1 MVALTDS
8 SMTWLVLV
16 ALLLAGCGATRVFFD
31 ELNAAYNGD
40 DCRRDNYVCRRDASY
55 VVDGAVKYDRTL
67 YQMCMESK
75 GSQLS
80 PGAEVHDTPGGDV
93 DARSG
98 FRVVPHPGAPQADME
113 ATEAAKLDL
122 VAPDQRGR
130 HGVEDRLHDDGGL
143 ALRHHE
149 ASGQLF
155 DQDRLDHPKPPKEG
169 ASAVARRSVD
179 SGFPTPTQ
187 CPRPGRRQCH
197 ACRAPGQP
205 PAVSALPGA
214 ARQVA
219 FRPTTTP
226 HRSNRRRI
234 LRHSTRAPAR
244 GVRAANDPVGWPPRG
259 PPSGRAAER
268 LLEVCP

>member
-1 MVALTDS
+1 MCQRAQQAITQRLRVSQPVGVA
-8 SMTWLVLV
+8 
-16 ALLLAGCGATRVFFD
+16 ALSRRGSTRHAWRGRRRALRFSGCAPPWRPAGGHGSYRSR
-31 ELNAAYNGD
+31 E
-40 DCRRDNYVCRRDASY
+40 ASI
-55 VVDGAVKYDRTL
+55 
-67 YQMCMESK
+67 
-75 GSQLS
+75 LS
-80 PGAEVHDTPGGDV
+80 PRTSA
-93 DARSG
+93 
-98 FRVVPHPGAPQADME
+98 
-113 ATEAAKLDL
+113 
-122 VAPDQRGR
+122 GR

-205 PAVSALPGA
+205 PAVSALPRA

-259 PPSGRAAER
+259 SIPLARRPRRRPSGNCFVIFVRR
-268 LLEVCP
+268 VRVLLAHA